1 MKANGAHGP
10 LPSPPLPSSINDAT
24 TFFGY
29 NIAGRSDVAEA
40 AKAPTGLRRFRL
52 NDRPITMSI
61 DGKVIRRDSASRFEI
76 TRPIKRREGELF
88 PIHRIIFFADSK
100 IRICTI
106 GPPSRARERSRSP
119 RGKEGPTNILDVV
132 SALLDKEEGTR
143 GGKHRDAFWTRA
155 M

>member
-1 MKANGAHGP
+1 MV
-10 LPSPPLPSSINDAT
+10 PSSPLPSSINDAT

-155 M
+155 T